1 MLIFPTAFFA
11 QKSLPIIFGELGI
24 GYGRVFSEE
33 GGLATLGSLNYEFNK
48 NLITA
53 RYVDHS
59 QLKLEMLAIT
69 PVTPFPIIT
78 TDAKIHELGLLYGRR
93 YTDDG
98 FSYSFSGGIAGYN
111 YIISSKDENGNWYE
125 NSKTHFGVP
134 IEFNIK
140 WFKSAKSPYRIYEL
154 IPVGKATALGNS
166 IGFKFFGT
174 ISKHTYLG
182 VGLTLGIGYHQTY

>member
-11 QKSLPIIFGELGI
+11 QKSPPIIFGELGI

-93 YTDDG
+93 
-98 FSYSFSGGIAGYN
+98 
-111 YIISSKDENGNWYE
+111 
-125 NSKTHFGVP
+125 
-134 IEFNIK
+134 
-140 WFKSAKSPYRIYEL
+140 
-154 IPVGKATALGNS
+154 
-166 IGFKFFGT
+166 
-174 ISKHTYLG
+174 
-182 VGLTLGIGYHQTY
+182 